1 MSAVAQVHN
10 ALLAN
15 GLSGPV
21 EALDSIYLELLA
33 EVLRACWQSLST
45 SMPEIL
51 SSETE
56 PKVSMEIEGWLRS
69 QGAADLAALDIVVVT
84 RGSEA
89 TSGDANHHELRP
101 DLNLHFAMTRAT
113 GRFPLIVEAK
123 ILGAGRPIENYGSA
137 GIGRFVSGNYA
148 WGRREAMMMA
158 YVRDDSH
165 LPTTLADH
173 LADLDIAGS
182 YALLEPLV
190 MEGQDARTRHKRPV
204 IEIDGRPWV
213 MGHIDLWHV
222 WLRAPQLDVPK

>member
-1 MSAVAQVHN
+1 MSVAVHKHN

-21 EALDSIYLELLA
+21 TMDTIFLEVVA
-33 EVLRACWQSLST
+33 DILRECWQALCA
-45 SMPEIL
+45 SMPALLRKEI
-51 SSETE
+51 E
-56 PKVSMEIEGWLRS
+56 PNISMLIEGWLRGH
-69 QGAADLAALDIVVVT
+69 GAASLDVADIVDVT
-84 RGSEA
+84 RGSET
-89 TSGDANHHELRP
+89 TSGDGEHHELRP
-101 DLNLHFAMTRAT
+101 DLNLHIAKSRKD
-113 GRFPLIVEAK
+113 GRFPLKVEAK
-123 ILGAGRPIENYGSA
+123 ILDATRPIAKYGSA
-137 GIGRFVSGNYA
+137 GIARFVSGDYA
-148 WGRREAMMMA
+148 WGRREAMMVA

-173 LADLDIAGS
+173 LADPDIARRYG
-182 YALLEPLV
+182 LLEPLV